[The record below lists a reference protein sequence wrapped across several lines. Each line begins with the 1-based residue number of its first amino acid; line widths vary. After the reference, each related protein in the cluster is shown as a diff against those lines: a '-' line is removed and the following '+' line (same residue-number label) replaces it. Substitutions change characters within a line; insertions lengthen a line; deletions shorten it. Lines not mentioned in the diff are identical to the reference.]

1 MADNDDDLAERLKKA
16 AERKA
21 QHNAARM
28 RVYRA
33 KQAAS
38 QMAQQEAQH
47 QAARMRVF
55 RMKKAASRMAQQEL
69 LEKLML
75 MDEEKEILQ
84 RELNAKMSCQQ
95 ESLAHA
101 AHLPPLRS
109 PLALCV
115 TPPRGAKHVRSPT
128 LGSGNGREKSN
139 KLEQHEKMSTPPTLP
154 RDKVTPDKVTPDK
167 LSPQVTPSSQ
177 RSLPSPLSVMR
188 LLRAVEKVPPAHS
201 TRLCTLLTVA
211 CNMCAGQESPVTAD
225 KLVEGFTFKELMTLV
240 ESRFPT
246 DEDDLD
252 AEFRRFMDAF
262 DADA

>member
-1 MADNDDDLAERLKKA
+1 MAEQEKEEKKT
-16 AERKA
+16 RKA
-21 QHNAARM
+21 QHAAYM
-28 RVYRA
+28 RVARA
-33 KQAAS
+33 
-38 QMAQQEAQH
+38 
-47 QAARMRVF
+47 
-55 RMKKAASRMAQQEL
+55 KKAASRMAQQEL
-69 LEKLML
+69 LAKLMF
-75 MDEEKEILQ
+75 MEEEKKILQ
-84 RELNAKMSCQQ
+84 RKLNAKMSCQQ

-188 LLRAVEKVPPAHS
+188 LLNNVQKVRPTHS
-201 TRLCTLLTVA
+201 TSLCTLLTVA

-225 KLVEGFTFKELMTLV
+225 KLIENLTCKDLMTIMGV
-240 ESRFPT
+240 KFPT

-252 AEFRRFMDAF
+252 AEFRRYLDAF
-262 DADA
+262 DA